1 MLNWYTVAPPH
12 DDIKQGHFDE
22 SVFAAKL
29 GDVVSGD
36 APPSY
41 DDPYAFFRSTYL
53 TKGLKNLLQRVHR
66 KLSTGQGAGVLQ
78 LKTPFGGGK
87 THALILTYHYLTS
100 GERVSELLP
109 DSVQPLSANV
119 STTVGTDAN
128 PLEGFEHDGVHCRTL
143 WGEIAYQLGG
153 EETYSD
159 VENNDQS
166 RIAPG
171 ADLFKEILEPLQP
184 FTILLDEVL
193 EYIVRARGIEVTD
206 STLGSQTRSFIN
218 ELAEAVSKIDR
229 GVLLAT
235 LPSSEQEDFGERK
248 EHNLAKLQKAYDRSN
263 SVETPVQGKEIYS
276 IIRSRLFESPDEA
289 KVRSVVD
296 RYLKMYHKNEGDLP
310 SSATDGEYR
319 EKMELAYP
327 FHPEVIDILYEKW
340 STFSSFQ
347 RTRGALS
354 LLALVVEDL
363 YQREESIDLILPGDV
378 NLSKP
383 AVRQKFLR
391 HIGGEY
397 EGIIDS
403 DIAGD
408 NAKSQRLD
416 DENKSWG
423 HMAQRNA
430 TSIFLHSFAAD
441 QSEQG
446 IELPQIRLDV
456 SRPDTPIPMVAN
468 VLHEQRNEL
477 WYLNNEGQAYYFS
490 NVPNLNR
497 VVIDKKN
504 QVQRPRI
511 RKELKTYIQKE
522 LGNKLSTYLWPSSGD
537 EIPDN
542 TELKLAVL
550 DPDETYQDRDLRRWV
565 DKKGQSYRTYKNT
578 IIFAVPNSD
587 RHLRFEDEIK
597 DYLALQ
603 DIADGIAKGEQSVLE
618 EQQEEVKRRI
628 DDLTDEF
635 PRKVREMYQ
644 IAKVPVMN
652 GDSLE
657 EIDFGDPPVGRENL
671 DTWFRRKLASQMH
684 GKILSGPPSARLL
697 QSKFLRTQDEI
708 ALSDILDQFYRNPD
722 LPALDDADLIAETVT
737 NGVRDGSF
745 GLARQEGGETVPK
758 SVKIREPL
766 SRSQV
771 NFREEGWVVITADRA
786 EELQAQVETESDDE
800 EEPEDESTDETSGS
814 EDEQDSTSDDEQ
826 QDEEESEDDEPP
838 EEEEEDTVQ
847 HLSLRVSGV
856 PTGKISDLNRGVL
869 MPIIRAAGQ
878 FEFTIEFDVE
888 SEEGI
893 PEKKIEQQVMETL
906 RQLGAEVERQNTE

>member
-1 MLNWYTVAPPH
+1 MPNWYTVAPPH
-12 DDIKQGHFDE
+12 DDIKQGDFDE

-53 TKGLKNLLQRVHR
+53 TKGLENLLQRVHR
-66 KLSTGQGAGVLQ
+66 KLRTGQGAGVLQ

-153 EETYSD
+153 EETYSN

-171 ADLFKEILEPLQP
+171 ADLLKEMLEPLQP

-193 EYIVRARGIEVTD
+193 EYIVRARGIEVAD

-289 KVRSVVD
+289 EVRSVVD
-296 RYLKMYHKNEGDLP
+296 QYLKMYHKNEGDLP

-416 DENKSWG
+416 DENKSWD

-456 SRPDTPIPMVAN
+456 SRPDTPIALVAN

-477 WYLNNEGQAYYFS
+477 WYLNNEGQEYYFS

-511 RKELKTYIQKE
+511 RKKLKTYIQKE
-522 LGNKLSTYLWPSSGD
+522 LGNKLRTYLWPSSGD

-550 DPDETYQDRDLRRWV
+550 DPDETYKDRDLQRWV

-587 RHLRFEDEIK
+587 RHLRFEDNIK

-628 DDLTDEF
+628 DDLTDDF

-722 LPALDDADLIAETVT
+722 LPALDDSELIAETVT

-745 GLARQEGGETVPK
+745 GLARQEDGETDPE

-771 NFREEGWVVITADRA
+771 NFREEGWVLITADRA

-826 QDEEESEDDEPP
+826 QDDEESEDDEPP

-856 PTGKISDLNRGVL
+856 PTGKINDLNRGVL

-906 RQLGAEVERQNTE
+906 RQLGAEVERQDAE

>member
-1 MLNWYTVAPPH
+1 
-12 DDIKQGHFDE
+12 
-22 SVFAAKL
+22 
-29 GDVVSGD
+29 
-36 APPSY
+36 
-41 DDPYAFFRSTYL
+41 
-53 TKGLKNLLQRVHR
+53 
-66 KLSTGQGAGVLQ
+66 
-78 LKTPFGGGK
+78 
-87 THALILTYHYLTS
+87 
-100 GERVSELLP
+100 
-109 DSVQPLSANV
+109 
-119 STTVGTDAN
+119 
-128 PLEGFEHDGVHCRTL
+128 
-143 WGEIAYQLGG
+143 
-153 EETYSD
+153 
-159 VENNDQS
+159 
-166 RIAPG
+166 
-171 ADLFKEILEPLQP
+171 
-184 FTILLDEVL
+184 
-193 EYIVRARGIEVTD
+193 
-206 STLGSQTRSFIN
+206 
-218 ELAEAVSKIDR
+218 
-229 GVLLAT
+229 
-235 LPSSEQEDFGERK
+235 
-248 EHNLAKLQKAYDRSN
+248 
-263 SVETPVQGKEIYS
+263 
-276 IIRSRLFESPDEA
+276 
-289 KVRSVVD
+289 
-296 RYLKMYHKNEGDLP
+296 
-310 SSATDGEYR
+310 
-319 EKMELAYP
+319 
-327 FHPEVIDILYEKW
+327 
-340 STFSSFQ
+340 
-347 RTRGALS
+347 
-354 LLALVVEDL
+354 
-363 YQREESIDLILPGDV
+363 
-378 NLSKP
+378 
-383 AVRQKFLR
+383 
-391 HIGGEY
+391 
-397 EGIIDS
+397 
-403 DIAGD
+403 
-408 NAKSQRLD
+408 
-416 DENKSWG
+416 
-423 HMAQRNA
+423 
-430 TSIFLHSFAAD
+430 
-441 QSEQG
+441 
-446 IELPQIRLDV
+446 
-456 SRPDTPIPMVAN
+456 
-468 VLHEQRNEL
+468 
-477 WYLNNEGQAYYFS
+477 
-490 NVPNLNR
+490 

-550 DPDETYQDRDLRRWV
+550 DPDETYKDRDLRRWV

-786 EELQAQVETESDDE
+786 EELQAQVETESEVE
-800 EEPEDESTDETSGS
+800 EETEEESEEESTDETSS
-814 EDEQDSTSDDEQ
+814 SDDEESSSSDNQ
-826 QDEEESEDDEPP
+826 QDKDESEDDEPP
-838 EEEEEDTVQ
+838 EEEEEEDTVQ

-878 FEFTIEFDVE
+878 FEFTIEFEVE
-888 SEEGI
+888 SDDGI
-893 PEKKIEQQVMETL
+893 SEKTIEQQVMETL
-906 RQLGAEVERQNTE
+906 RQLGVEVERQVME